1 VSDKNNLRIR
11 LRKIRK
17 DFEKDHLFWP
27 GTDSLPEQL
36 RHMLDSATLI
46 AGYARSGSEV
56 DPAGLLEDAARR
68 GKTIA
73 LPWLADGTAPLAFRK
88 WTPDDPLELAPFGFR
103 QPAASAPM
111 CRPDVI
117 LTPLLGFDRAMNR
130 LGQGAGHYDRAF
142 AALPDSLRIGLAWSA
157 QECGALT
164 PDPWDMPLDA
174 VLTEKE
180 WIVGPQSR
188 IRA

>member
-1 VSDKNNLRIR
+1 MSDKQKLRFE
-11 LRKIRK
+11 LRNIRK

-27 GTDSLPEQL
+27 DLNRLPDL
-36 RHMLDSATLI
+36 LCRTLDSARLI
-46 AGYARSGSEV
+46 AGYVRSGSEV
-56 DPAGLLEDAARR
+56 DPAGLLEHAARM

-73 LPWLADGTAPLAFRK
+73 LPWLADRTAPLAFRK
-88 WTPDDPLELAPFGFR
+88 WTPGDPLELAPFGFR
-103 QPAASAPM
+103 QPGASAPE

-117 LTPLLGFDRAMNR
+117 LAPVLGFDRAMNR

-142 AALPDSLRIGLAWSA
+142 AKLPDALRIGLAWSA
-157 QECGALT
+157 QECKALAA
-164 PDPWDMPLDA
+164 DPWDIPLDA

-180 WIVGPQSR
+180 WIAGPHSR